1 MDQIKRRERE
11 TAEAARWLHILE
23 EASQSNKKEFL
34 IWLRESPANV
44 SEFLHLMHLHDSL
57 KRFKRWDQIRP
68 EPEVDHSDVV
78 FLSDKPA
85 LASNLRSIGRPRKGI
100 RLVAILAG
108 TAAAAAIAAVAFIPP
123 SYSVISTDRGE
134 RRLAT
139 LDDGSE
145 VQLAPD
151 TVLRVSLRAQERD
164 IWLEKGNALFHVAKD
179 PRRAFFVASGN
190 STVQSVGTV
199 FDVERHKDN
208 GMTITVAEGKVA
220 VLPSRNAPYFRK
232 WAPAS
237 MQSLLMVDIHQS
249 SATPGQKLVDGA
261 VYVRAGQQLA
271 VSGAGA
277 RTLNDVNT
285 NDVLGWAAIR
295 LVFKATPLSEV
306 VEECNRYSGI
316 RLIVRDDE
324 LARRPVTGVFNAS
337 DPETLLA
344 FIEAAADVRVTPEGQ
359 KTLVVTAQ

>member
-11 TAEAARWLHILE
+11 TGEAARWLHLLE
-23 EASQSNKKEFL
+23 DASQSTKKDFL
-34 IWLRESPANV
+34 IWLRESPTNV
-44 SEFLHLMHLHDSL
+44 SEFLHLMHVHDSL

-68 EPEVDHSDVV
+68 EPEVDLSDVI
-78 FLSDKPA
+78 FLLDRSVSAP
-85 LASNLRSIGRPRKGI
+85 NLRSIRRSRKGL
-100 RLVAILAG
+100 RLAAILAG
-108 TAAAAAIAAVAFIPP
+108 AAAVAAIAVVAFIPP
-123 SYSVISTDRGE
+123 RYSVISTEHGE
-134 RRLAT
+134 RRLMS
-139 LDDGSE
+139 LDDGSV

-151 TVLRVSLRAQERD
+151 TVLRVRLRAEERD

-179 PRRAFFVASGN
+179 PYRAFFVTAGN
-190 STVQSVGTV
+190 ATVQSVGTV
-199 FDVERHKDN
+199 FDVEAQQDN

-220 VLPSRNAPYFRK
+220 VLPSRSRSIFHQWNLT
-232 WAPAS
+232 S
-237 MQSLLMVDIHQS
+237 TQSLITSDIHQS
-249 SATPGQKLVDGA
+249 SGSLGQKLIEGA

-277 RTLNDVNT
+277 GTVHGVNT
-285 NDVLGWAAIR
+285 DDVLGWAAIR